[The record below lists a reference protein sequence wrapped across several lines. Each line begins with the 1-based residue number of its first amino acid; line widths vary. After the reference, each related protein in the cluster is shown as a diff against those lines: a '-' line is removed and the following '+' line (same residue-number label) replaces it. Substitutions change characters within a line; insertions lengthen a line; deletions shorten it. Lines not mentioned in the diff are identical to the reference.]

1 MAFLVGVFEGDFD
14 AFKQQFDSDPLG
26 RKQAPKG
33 HTMLRGVDNPNE
45 IFLRV
50 EFDSAE
56 EAKSF
61 RDKVR
66 GSDVLQNMTVKAAD
80 GDRDGGPSRLLG
92 GACAR
97 QTLRQRCARANDALV
112 TPGSR
117 CEPRA
122 FPDLAPLVLRPGR
135 SGRRPGCRTSAWP

>member
-26 RKQAPKG
+26 RRQVAKG

-56 EAKSF
+56 AAKSF
-61 RDKVR
+61 QEKVL
-66 GSDVLQNMTVKAAD
+66 GSDVLGNVNVKVPPTVAEMADQAAY
-80 GDRDGGPSRLLG
+80 
-92 GACAR
+92 
-97 QTLRQRCARANDALV
+97 
-112 TPGSR
+112 
-117 CEPRA
+117 
-122 FPDLAPLVLRPGR
+122 
-135 SGRRPGCRTSAWP
+135 